1 MTRSKQRPALATP
14 IRRSAWWTLI
24 AGLLLACGA
33 GHAEPTAV
41 WLFEP
46 GFQTGEPVLLAS
58 NKNNNNQNQKR
69 QDAQQEAAEQAW
81 AQQQA
86 QQQQQQAE
94 QEGEPLKPKR
104 PPPPVP
110 GVRVLAAQAGPP
122 SPAQVAQQA
131 LQARQAQQAAQAQ
144 RDRQVQKLPPPP
156 AQAAAVAEQA
166 PPPPLPLTPSPGY
179 QQQAQQAAAQQAAV
193 QQAAAQ
199 QVAAQQAAAQ
209 QAAAQQAAAQQ
220 AAAQQAAA
228 QDARAFKSALVS
240 PVTVDR
246 TKPPSFNYKGQLRF
260 DAKGNASLDP
270 NGHLEGANG
279 AASLVGRFLG
289 GGANSKVYASTSS
302 NARVKKM
309 VYLGK
314 SNDPGKIARAAQTL
328 TDQDGGR
335 AILDNIKAKMP
346 DSPFRVAQRD
356 GQLMT
361 VKATDAK
368 GEEHWFAL
376 SREENI
382 ASTVVV
388 QDKTRPDYGNTVT
401 VTDAN
406 ARVQA
411 RAADKYGQKTLTAE
425 EELTVNLVMRDLNQN
440 GVVWTDHKLANFDIV
455 ADPTSATGHRV
466 VFFDLDGFRPV
477 RGNDSQQRYESAREA
492 QRIFDSASD
501 MGALQS
507 RLASFQNQKYPD
519 GYGAFDFTAF
529 GGGNLGWLATPG
541 ANKSRQS
548 YNVLNNLSRENFAK
562 TVNTFNAA
570 SNKNAQYVTP
580 TRKS

>member
-33 GHAEPTAV
+33 GHAEPTAG

-58 NKNNNNQNQKR
+58 NKNNNNNQNQKR

-86 QQQQQQAE
+86 QLQQQQQQQQQQQAE

-199 QVAAQQAAAQ
+199 QV
-209 QAAAQQAAAQQ
+209 AAQQ

-388 QDKTRPDYGNTVT
+388 QDKTRPDYGSTVT

-501 MGALQS
+501 MGGLQS
-507 RLASFQNQKYPD
+507 RLASFQSQKYPD